1 MWLRS
6 IAQHNKLVAL
16 DFTSISSQTLRFVF
30 QIHFFNTFKT
40 KKFQANW
47 FKANEYCNYLGMR
60 LAIISSQEDQAKL
73 IEVLKSTDQFSPTS
87 TEVWIGASDLAEE
100 GNFHWVATGTRLQF
114 TRWHPHQPDNG
125 IGAEHCLEL
134 RYIPSEGWDWHWN
147 DRGCSTSHYFACENV
162 EGREIVQF

>member
-1 MWLRS
+1 MS
-6 IAQHNKLVAL
+6 KLVLLFLIVAA
-16 DFTSISSQTLRFVF
+16 FHSSAQ
-30 QIHFFNTFKT
+30 
-40 KKFQANW
+40 QARSSSW

-73 IEVLKSTDQFSPTS
+73 IEVLKSTDQYGT
-87 TEVWIGASDLAEE
+87 EE

-162 EGREIVQF
+162 EGREIVLF